1 MKVILYMAQTING
14 IIARNNYEEDF
25 LSHEN
30 WKVFL
35 GLAKDMG
42 CFVVGR
48 KTYEEVKKWKD
59 YNFDKINATKIIIS
73 NSPDFKL
80 DKGYTLATSPEEAIK
95 KASKLGFKKILLT
108 GGGTINSAFMKNGLV
123 DEIIIDIEPFVL
135 GNGIRILSQEDFESR
150 LKLLNVTKLKSEII
164 QLHYKIISVCICRFS
179 SIFNRVA

>member
-30 WKVFL
+30 WEVFL
-35 GLAKDMG
+35 GLVKDMG

-73 NSPDFKL
+73 NIPDFKL
-80 DKGYTLATSPEEAIK
+80 DKGYVLA
-95 KASKLGFKKILLT
+95 GF
-108 GGGTINSAFMKNGLV
+108 A
-123 DEIIIDIEPFVL
+123 
-135 GNGIRILSQEDFESR
+135 RIL
-150 LKLLNVTKLKSEII
+150 N
-164 QLHYKIISVCICRFS
+164 RF
-179 SIFNRVA
+179 RVLTSD

>member
-1 MKVILYMAQTING
+1 MAQTING

-35 GLAKDMG
+35 GLVKDMG

-73 NSPDFKL
+73 NNPDFKL
-80 DKGYTLATSPEEAIK
+80 NREYILATSPEEAIQ

-135 GNGIRILSQEDFESR
+135 GHGIRIFSQGDFESR
-150 LKLLNVTKLKSEII
+150 LKLLNVKKLKSGIT
-164 QLHYKIISVCICRFS
+164 QLHYKIIK
-179 SIFNRVA
+179 

>member
-35 GLAKDMG
+35 SLVKEFG
-42 CFVVGR
+42 CFVIGR

-73 NSPDFKL
+73 NNPHFKL
-80 DKGYTLATSPEEAIK
+80 DRRYILATSPEEAIQT
-95 KASKLGFKKILLT
+95 ASNLGFKKILLT
-108 GGGTINSAFMKNGLV
+108 GGGTINSAFMKNSLV

-135 GNGIRILSQEDFESR
+135 GNGTRIFSQENFESR
-150 LKLLNVTKLKSEII
+150 LKLLNVKKLNSGII
-164 QLHYKIISVCICRFS
+164 QLHYKTIK
-179 SIFNRVA
+179 